1 MNLNEA
7 LTSDGQQFIQA
18 FKDAGWNDEELTSL
32 ARAWNVAQTDLQA
45 VIGTN
50 TPTDPHLE
58 EIRTGIIA
66 AQMNAAI
73 MSRFKPSTPAITNAT
88 PHQLLGFIDYYETEL
103 DRIYR
108 DMIAA
113 QKAHPQGKT
122 VSNPEWESLWAQF
135 TRLAG
140 FLWECMEVSGTNK
153 MLTATAA

>member
-18 FKDAGWNDEELTSL
+18 FKDVGWTDAELSSL

-45 VIGTN
+45 VIGSS
-50 TPTDPHLE
+50 TPKDPHRE
-58 EIRTGIIA
+58 EIRTAIIA

-73 MSRFKPSTPAITNAT
+73 MNRFQPSTPAILNAA
-88 PHQLLGFIDYYETEL
+88 PGQLLDFIDFYEDEL

-108 DMIAA
+108 GMIDA
-113 QKAHPQGKT
+113 QKAHPLGKT
-122 VSNPEWESLWAQF
+122 VGNAEWESGWAQF

-140 FLWECMEVSGTNK
+140 FLWECQEVSGLNK
-153 MLTATAA
+153 VLAAAA